1 MSNIALTK
9 TSNPSDIERY
19 FRGILELDKQNKEFS
34 VNLDDVWQLC
44 YAEKGKAVRALKAN
58 FIENVDFI
66 VIRNNADNSF
76 LNDAEQDSDNS
87 LAQNGKQD
95 WGGNNK
101 ISYYLTSACLE
112 YFVARKVRL
121 VFEVYRRV
129 FHKVAS
135 GEMTEIEKTQQ
146 KIIYANWVVGFL
158 NLNEASKLRIAQEIG
173 KDTGMAGLLPQGIN
187 AGTEAPTLHAAKDL
201 LKENNIPFTPIAFNR
216 ILMAKGVIHEA
227 TRPSRD
233 KNKPWK
239 WKVLNK
245 GFECFG
251 QNIQDPNFQSQT
263 QIKWY
268 DNRFR
273 DLLEFVGI
281 AIPQSLG
288 F

>member
-1 MSNIALTK
+1 MQLTTLFNDLILKNILDISNMTLTK
-9 TSNPSDIERY
+9 TSNPSEIERY

-34 VNLDDVWQLC
+34 VNLDDVWQLA
-44 YAEKGKAVRALKAN
+44 YERKDNAVRGLKAN

-66 VIRNNADNSF
+66 VIRNNAENSSAGRPT
-76 LNDAEQDSDNS
+76 DD
-87 LAQNGKQD
+87 
-95 WGGNNK
+95 
-101 ISYYLTSACLE
+101 YYITSACLE
-112 YFVARKVRL
+112 YFVARKVRP

-146 KIIYANWVVGFL
+146 KIIYANWVAGFL

-201 LKENNIPFTPIAFNR
+201 LKENNITLTPVAFNR

-239 WKVLNK
+239 WKVLNN

-251 QNIQDPNFQSQT
+251 QNIQDPKFQSQT

-268 DNRFR
+268 DNRFC
-273 DLLEFVGI
+273 DLLKFVGI